1 MKKGFTL
8 TELLV
13 VVIIIGVL
21 SAVVLP
27 KFNKVIETRKTTEAE
42 ELMATVRTE
51 QEKRCAF
58 DKNYLT
64 DYASLAAVLP
74 AKETKNFTYDFTS
87 TGMLATSKGKY
98 GYQLRMPSYADGRIC
113 CANDTETAC
122 LKLNKDYPLCSEL
135 TSRADYDNGLSC
147 EGEAGGEPA
156 CTGAQPFD
164 EKECSDGSKVTQR
177 YECVSGA
184 WVAQGWSGTC
194 PVVPPVDTC
203 STVTKFNWSSC
214 CASEPKSN
222 TKCWKTCYA
231 SNSASPTY
239 TLTKGTC
246 QLTVGSIG
254 INNQFCNV
262 KLINQGLGTVA
273 CAGEGECCIYEGD
286 ESSLPSM
293 GTVTGTKYTCTADSL
308 SRGETYYCRSY
319 APSCSTSCAGYTTGG
334 LIPNP
339 GFQIK

>member
-21 SAVVLP
+21 SVVVLP

-113 CANDTETAC
+113 CA
-122 LKLNKDYPLCSEL
+122 L
-135 TSRADYDNGLSC
+135 
-147 EGEAGGEPA
+147 
-156 CTGAQPFD
+156 
-164 EKECSDGSKVTQR
+164 
-177 YECVSGA
+177 
-184 WVAQGWSGTC
+184 
-194 PVVPPVDTC
+194 
-203 STVTKFNWSSC
+203 
-214 CASEPKSN
+214 EPKSN

-239 TLTKGTC
+239 TLTKGTSH
-246 QLTVGSIG
+246 LTVGSIG
-254 INNQFCNV
+254 IINQFCNV
-262 KLINQGLGTVA
+262 KLITQGLGTVA
-273 CAGEGECCIYEGD
+273 CGEEGECCIYEGD
-286 ESSLPSM
+286 ESYLPSM

-308 SRGETYYCRSY
+308 SKGETYYCRSY

-334 LIPNP
+334 LFPINP
-339 GFQIK
+339 CLQIK